1 MARTPEQDDV
11 FFREVDD
18 AVRKERASTAARR
31 FGPALIVAVLLGLG
45 SYAGWLWYVDYR
57 ADKAGQSAE
66 LYVQALDR
74 VDAGN
79 AAAAS
84 KTLADI
90 AASDADGY
98 AGAAVLL
105 QANAALNKGD
115 RKAAVTA
122 FDRVIAD
129 AGTPQALRDLALV
142 RKTAAEFDTLSP
154 DAVIARLK
162 PLAVKD
168 SAWFGVAAEMTAIA
182 YLKKGDRKR
191 AGQIYADISAD
202 TDAAP
207 TLKSR
212 SVQMA
217 GMLGIDAVVDAGRGQ
232 SGRPNRAT
240 AQ

>member
-11 FFREVDD
+11 FLREVDD
-18 AVRKERASTAARR
+18 AVRKDRASTAARR
-31 FGPALIVAVLLGLG
+31 FGPALGVAVLLGLG
-45 SYAGWLWYVDYR
+45 SYAGWLWYDSNR

-74 VDAGN
+74 VEAGN

-84 KTLADI
+84 KTLGDI
-90 AASDADGY
+90 ARSGDNGY
-98 AGAAVLL
+98 AGAASLI
-105 QANAALNKGD
+105 QANASLDKGD
-115 RKAAVTA
+115 RKNALAA

-129 AGTPQALRDLALV
+129 AKTPQELRNLALI
-142 RKTAAEFDTLSP
+142 RKTAIEFDSLSP
-154 DAVIARLK
+154 DAIIARLK

-168 SAWFGVAAEMTAIA
+168 SPWFGVAAEMTAIA
-182 YLKKGDRKR
+182 LLNKGDRKR
-191 AGQIYADISAD
+191 AGQLYADISAD
-202 TDAAP
+202 KDAPP

-217 GMLGIDAVVDAGRGQ
+217 GMLGVDAVVDAGREQ
-232 SGRPNRAT
+232 SSPPQSAV